1 MEVKVFDSV
10 YISFMAPFLE
20 QLEKV
25 NWSTDGVFK
34 SLLSAVLKF
43 DCSIQ
48 RLLIYV
54 KTHTEIVNQP
64 YFMKISGKQKAIK
77 TRHQVKH

>member
-10 YISFMAPFLE
+10 YISFMASFLE

-25 NWSTDGVFK
+25 YWSTDGVFK

-43 DCSIQ
+43 AVFGDFS
-48 RLLIYV
+48 Y
-54 KTHTEIVNQP
+54 
-64 YFMKISGKQKAIK
+64 M
-77 TRHQVKH
+77 